1 MKTKLSVAAMALLL
15 ASCSSNDND
24 LLPENPVN
32 ATPIQVSQSVQGMVK
47 TRAAVGVG
55 SDVTATVLVADGSS
69 NNPDAADWANFS
81 PVLAN
86 EVTEDGGQNKLTT
99 RATVS
104 TASFKAGSKATVSL
118 NPILYYHTTSGTK
131 SWLAAV
137 APAGTVSGTTVTIP
151 QTDGEQDVMLADAA
165 EAGSSSSQQK
175 PELTFK
181 HLTTQLN
188 FEMKLTTQASG
199 GEWDGQTVSLK
210 KISVQDA
217 QVPAEVNVAPA
228 SGKAGVSKWTAAAVM
243 NVGGISSVT
252 LGADAVRVGNPLMIQ
267 ASGQVV
273 IDAVISVGGTDI
285 TFSNVTIKKADNS
298 ADLSTEAGKSHL
310 ITLNV
315 TEPLTP
321 EDATKMTVTATV
333 TDWVAGD
340 AGKADLN

>member
-69 NNPDAADWANFS
+69 NNADVADWANFS

-118 NPILYYHTTSGTK
+118 NPILYYNTAAGTK

-165 EAGSSSSQQK
+165 AAGSSSSASE

-188 FEMKLTTQASG
+188 FEMKVTAQNG
-199 GEWDGQTVSLK
+199 GEWTDKTISLK
-210 KISVQDA
+210 KISVRNA
-217 QVPAEVNVAPA
+217 QVPVEVNVAPA
-228 SGKAGVSKWTAAAVM
+228 SGKAGVSKWTDAAMM
-243 NVGGISSVT
+243 NVGGISSVA

-285 TFSNVTIKKADNS
+285 TFNNVTIKKQDNKTN
-298 ADLSTEAGKSHL
+298 LSTEAGKSHL

-321 EDATKMTVTATV
+321 ADATKMTVTATV

-340 AGKADLN
+340 AGHADLN

>member
-55 SDVTATVLVADGSS
+55 SDVTATVLVADG
-69 NNPDAADWANFS
+69 DQAADWTKFS

-86 EVTEDGGQNKLTT
+86 EVTEDGGQNKLKT

-118 NPILYYHTTSGTK
+118 NPILYYHTTASTK

-199 GEWDGQTVSLK
+199 GEWSGQTVSLK

-228 SGKAGVSKWTAAAVM
+228 SGKAGVSKWTDAAVM
-243 NVGGISSVT
+243 NVGGISSVA
-252 LGADAVRVGNPLMIQ
+252 LGADAVR
-267 ASGQVV
+267 
-273 IDAVISVGGTDI
+273 
-285 TFSNVTIKKADNS
+285 
-298 ADLSTEAGKSHL
+298 
-310 ITLNV
+310 
-315 TEPLTP
+315 
-321 EDATKMTVTATV
+321 
-333 TDWVAGD
+333 
-340 AGKADLN
+340 

>member
-15 ASCSSNDND
+15 ASCSSNDSD

-32 ATPIQVSQSVQGMVK
+32 ATPIQVLQSVQGMVK

-69 NNPDAADWANFS
+69 NNADAADWANFS

-86 EVTEDGGQNKLTT
+86 KIENQEGANKLTA

-104 TASFKAGSKATVSL
+104 TASFKAGSKAAVSL
-118 NPILYYHTTSGTK
+118 NPILYYNTTASTK

-151 QTDGEQDVMLADAA
+151 QTDGEQDVMLANSVT
-165 EAGSSSSQQK
+165 AGSSSSTSN
-175 PELTFK
+175 PDLTFK

-188 FEMKLTTQASG
+188 FEMKLTSQAG
-199 GEWDGQTVSLK
+199 GEWTDKTISLK
-210 KISVQDA
+210 KISVQKA
-217 QVPAEVNVAPA
+217 QVPAEVNVAPT
-228 SGKAGVSKWTAAAVM
+228 SGEAGVSKWTDAAMM
-243 NVGGISSVT
+243 NVGGISSVA

-285 TFSNVTIKKADNS
+285 TFNNVTIKKQDNKTN
-298 ADLSTEAGKSHL
+298 LSTEAGKSHL

-321 EDATKMTVTATV
+321 ADATKMTVTATV
-333 TDWVAGD
+333 TDWVAGE
-340 AGKADLN
+340 AGHADLN

>member
-69 NNPDAADWANFS
+69 NNADAADWANFS

-86 EVTEDGGQNKLTT
+86 KIENQEGANKLTA

-104 TASFKAGSKATVSL
+104 TASFKAGSKAAVSL
-118 NPILYYHTTSGTK
+118 NPILYYNTTASTK

-165 EAGSSSSQQK
+165 EAGSSSSASN

-188 FEMKLTTQASG
+188 FEMKVTAQNG
-199 GEWDGQTVSLK
+199 GEWTDKTISLK
-210 KISVQDA
+210 KISVRNA
-217 QVPAEVNVAPA
+217 QVPIEVNVAPA
-228 SGKAGVSKWTAAAVM
+228 SGKAGVSKWTDAAMM
-243 NVGGISSVT
+243 NVGGISSVA

-285 TFSNVTIKKADNS
+285 TFNNVTIKKQDDAN
-298 ADLSTEAGKSHL
+298 LSTVAGKSHL

-340 AGKADLN
+340 AGHADLN

>member
-55 SDVTATVLVADGSS
+55 SDVTATVLVADG
-69 NNPDAADWANFS
+69 DQAADWTKFS

-86 EVTEDGGQNKLTT
+86 EVKEDGGQNKLTT

-118 NPILYYHTTSGTK
+118 NPILYYHTTTGTK

-165 EAGSSSSQQK
+165 EAGSSNSASN

-199 GEWDGQTVSLK
+199 GEWTDKTISLK

-228 SGKAGVSKWTAAAVM
+228 SGKAGVSKWTDAAVM
-243 NVGGISSVT
+243 NVGGISSVA

-285 TFSNVTIKKADNS
+285 TFSNVTIKKQDNTTN
-298 ADLSTEAGKSHL
+298 LP
-310 ITLNV
+310 V
-315 TEPLTP
+315 RRPPLRN
-321 EDATKMTVTATV
+321 
-333 TDWVAGD
+333 
-340 AGKADLN
+340 L

>member
-1 MKTKLSVAAMALLL
+1 M
-15 ASCSSNDND
+15 
-24 LLPENPVN
+24 
-32 ATPIQVSQSVQGMVK
+32 K

-69 NNPDAADWANFS
+69 NNADAADWANFS

-86 EVTEDGGQNKLTT
+86 KIENQEGANKLTA

-104 TASFKAGSKATVSL
+104 TASFKAGSKAAVSL
-118 NPILYYHTTSGTK
+118 NPILYYNTTASTK

-151 QTDGEQDVMLADAA
+151 QTDGEQDVMLANSVT
-165 EAGSSSSQQK
+165 AGSSSSTSN
-175 PELTFK
+175 PDLTFK

-188 FEMKLTTQASG
+188 FEMKLTSQAG
-199 GEWDGQTVSLK
+199 GEWTDKTISLK
-210 KISVQDA
+210 KISVQKA
-217 QVPAEVNVAPA
+217 QVPAEVNVAPT
-228 SGKAGVSKWTAAAVM
+228 SGEAGVSKWTDAAMM
-243 NVGGISSVT
+243 NVGGISSVA

-285 TFSNVTIKKADNS
+285 TFNNVTIKKQDNKT
-298 ADLSTEAGKSHL
+298 DLSTEAGRSLL

-340 AGKADLN
+340 AGHADLN

>member
-69 NNPDAADWANFS
+69 NNADAADWANFS
-81 PVLAN
+81 PVLAH
-86 EVTEDGGQNKLTT
+86 EVTEENGQNKLKT

-165 EAGSSSSQQK
+165 AAGSSSSASE

-188 FEMKLTTQASG
+188 FEMKVTAQNG
-199 GEWDGQTVSLK
+199 GEWTDKTISLK
-210 KISVQDA
+210 KISVRNA
-217 QVPAEVNVAPA
+217 QVPVEVNVAPA
-228 SGKAGVSKWTAAAVM
+228 SGKAGVSKWTDAAMM
-243 NVGGISSVT
+243 NVGGISSVA

-285 TFSNVTIKKADNS
+285 TFNNVTIKKQDNKTN
-298 ADLSTEAGKSHL
+298 LSTEAGKSHL

-321 EDATKMTVTATV
+321 ADATKMTVTATV

-340 AGKADLN
+340 AGHADLN

>member
-69 NNPDAADWANFS
+69 NNADAADWANFS

-86 EVTEDGGQNKLTT
+86 EVKEENGQNKLKT

-118 NPILYYHTTSGTK
+118 NPILYYHTTAGTK

-151 QTDGEQDVMLADAA
+151 QTDGEQDVMLPDAA
-165 EAGSSSSQQK
+165 EAGSSSSASN

-188 FEMKLTTQASG
+188 FEMKVTAQNG
-199 GEWDGQTVSLK
+199 GEWTDKTISLK
-210 KISVQDA
+210 KISVRNA
-217 QVPAEVNVAPA
+217 QVPVEVNVAPA
-228 SGKAGVSKWTAAAVM
+228 SGKAGVSKWTDAAMM
-243 NVGGISSVT
+243 NVGGISSVA

-285 TFSNVTIKKADNS
+285 TFNNVTIKKQDNTT
-298 ADLSTEAGKSHL
+298 DLSTEAGKSHL

-340 AGKADLN
+340 AGHADLN

>member
-69 NNPDAADWANFS
+69 NNADAADWANFS

-86 EVTEDGGQNKLTT
+86 EVKEESGQNKLKT

-118 NPILYYHTTSGTK
+118 NPILYYHTTAGTK

-165 EAGSSSSQQK
+165 AAGSSSSASE

-188 FEMKLTTQASG
+188 FEMKVTAQNG
-199 GEWDGQTVSLK
+199 GEWTDKTISLK
-210 KISVQDA
+210 KIRVQKA
-217 QVPAEVNVAPA
+217 QVPAEVNVAPT
-228 SGKAGVSKWTAAAVM
+228 SGEAGVSKWTDATMM
-243 NVGGISSVT
+243 NVGGISSVA

-285 TFSNVTIKKADNS
+285 TFNNVTIKKQDNKTN
-298 ADLSTEAGKSHL
+298 LSTEAGKSHL

-321 EDATKMTVTATV
+321 ADATKMTVTATV
-333 TDWVAGD
+333 TDWVAGE
-340 AGKADLN
+340 AGHADLN

>member
-69 NNPDAADWANFS
+69 NNADVADWANFS

-165 EAGSSSSQQK
+165 AAGSSSSASE

-188 FEMKLTTQASG
+188 FEMKVTAQNG
-199 GEWDGQTVSLK
+199 GEWTDKTISLK
-210 KISVQDA
+210 KISVRNA
-217 QVPAEVNVAPA
+217 QVPVEVNVAPA
-228 SGKAGVSKWTAAAVM
+228 SGKAGVSKWTDAAMM
-243 NVGGISSVT
+243 NVGGISSVA

-285 TFSNVTIKKADNS
+285 TFNNVTIKKQDNKTN
-298 ADLSTEAGKSHL
+298 LSTEAGKSHL

-321 EDATKMTVTATV
+321 ADATKMTVTATV

-340 AGKADLN
+340 AGHADLN

>member
-69 NNPDAADWANFS
+69 NNADAADWANFS

-118 NPILYYHTTSGTK
+118 NPILYYHTTASTK

-188 FEMKLTTQASG
+188 FEMKVTAQNG
-199 GEWDGQTVSLK
+199 GEWAGQTISLK
-210 KISVQDA
+210 KISVQKA
-217 QVPAEVNVAPA
+217 QVPAEVNVAPT
-228 SGKAGVSKWTAAAVM
+228 SGEAGVSKWTDAAMM
-243 NVGGISSVT
+243 NVGGISSVA

-285 TFSNVTIKKADNS
+285 TFNNVTIKKQDNTT
-298 ADLSTEAGKSHL
+298 DLSTEAGKSHL

-321 EDATKMTVTATV
+321 ADATKMTVTATV

-340 AGKADLN
+340 AGHADLN

>member
-69 NNPDAADWANFS
+69 NNADAADWANFS

-86 EVTEDGGQNKLTT
+86 EVKEESGQNKLKT

-118 NPILYYHTTSGTK
+118 NPILYYHTTAGTK

-165 EAGSSSSQQK
+165 AAGSSSSASE

-188 FEMKLTTQASG
+188 FEMKVTAQNG
-199 GEWDGQTVSLK
+199 GEWTDKTISLK
-210 KISVQDA
+210 KIRVQKA
-217 QVPAEVNVAPA
+217 QVPAEVNVAPT
-228 SGKAGVSKWTAAAVM
+228 SGEAGVSKWTDAAMM
-243 NVGGISSVT
+243 NVGGISSVA

-285 TFSNVTIKKADNS
+285 TFNNVTIKKQDNKTN
-298 ADLSTEAGKSHL
+298 LSTEAGKSHL

-321 EDATKMTVTATV
+321 ADATKMTVTATV

-340 AGKADLN
+340 AGHADLN

>member
-69 NNPDAADWANFS
+69 NNADAADWVNFS

-86 EVTEDGGQNKLTT
+86 EVKEDGGQNKLTT

-118 NPILYYHTTSGTK
+118 NPILYYHTTAGTK

-165 EAGSSSSQQK
+165 AAGSSSSASE

-188 FEMKLTTQASG
+188 FEMKVTAQNG
-199 GEWDGQTVSLK
+199 GEWTDKTISLK
-210 KISVQDA
+210 KIRVQKA
-217 QVPAEVNVAPA
+217 QVPVEVNVAPT
-228 SGKAGVSKWTAAAVM
+228 SGEAGVSKWTDAAMV
-243 NVGGISSVT
+243 NVGGISSVA

-285 TFSNVTIKKADNS
+285 TFNNVTIKKQDNKT
-298 ADLSTEAGKSHL
+298 DLSTEAGRSHL

-321 EDATKMTVTATV
+321 ADATKMTVTATV

-340 AGKADLN
+340 AGHADLN

>member
-69 NNPDAADWANFS
+69 NNADAADWVNFS

-86 EVTEDGGQNKLTT
+86 EVKEDGGQNKLTT

-118 NPILYYHTTSGTK
+118 NPILYYHTTASTK

-165 EAGSSSSQQK
+165 AAGSSSSKQS

-188 FEMKLTTQASG
+188 FEMKVTAQNG
-199 GEWDGQTVSLK
+199 GEWAGQTISLK
-210 KISVQDA
+210 KISVQKA
-217 QVPAEVNVAPA
+217 QVPAEVNVAPT
-228 SGKAGVSKWTAAAVM
+228 SGEAGVSKWTDAAMM
-243 NVGGISSVT
+243 NVGGISSVA

-285 TFSNVTIKKADNS
+285 TFNNVTIKKQDNTT
-298 ADLSTEAGKSHL
+298 DLSTEAGKSHL

-321 EDATKMTVTATV
+321 ADATKMTVTATV

-340 AGKADLN
+340 AGHADLN

>member
-1 MKTKLSVAAMALLL
+1 MKKWHTVQDYLVIVFCACLL
-15 ASCSSNDND
+15 ALSYHIFVFPNEFAPSGLPGIATIIQHVFHFKVGYMTILINVPLV
-24 LLPENPVN
+24 LLTYFIVDHRYAVLSATFAVVFSVVLLALDYVN
-32 ATPIQVSQSVQGMVK
+32 
-47 TRAAVGVG
+47 
-55 SDVTATVLVADGSS
+55 
-69 NNPDAADWANFS
+69 
-81 PVLAN
+81 LAPF
-86 EVTEDGGQNKLTT
+86 E
-99 RATVS
+99 
-104 TASFKAGSKATVSL
+104 
-118 NPILYYHTTSGTK
+118 YHTTTGTK

-165 EAGSSSSQQK
+165 AAGSSSSASE

-188 FEMKLTTQASG
+188 FEMKVTAKNG
-199 GEWDGQTVSLK
+199 GEWTDKTISLK
-210 KISVQDA
+210 KISVRGA

-228 SGKAGVSKWTAAAVM
+228 SGTAGVSKWTDAAVM
-243 NVGGISSVT
+243 NVAGISNVA

-285 TFSNVTIKKADNS
+285 TFNNVTIKKQDDAN
-298 ADLSTEAGKSHL
+298 LSTVAGKSHL

-340 AGKADLN
+340 AGHADLN

>member
-55 SDVTATVLVADGSS
+55 SDVTATVLVADG
-69 NNPDAADWANFS
+69 DQAADWTKFS

-199 GEWDGQTVSLK
+199 GEWTDKTVSLK

-228 SGKAGVSKWTAAAVM
+228 SGKAGVSKWTDAAVM
-243 NVGGISSVT
+243 NVGGISSVA

-267 ASGQVV
+267 AS
-273 IDAVISVGGTDI
+273 A
-285 TFSNVTIKKADNS
+285 
-298 ADLSTEAGKSHL
+298 KS
-310 ITLNV
+310 
-315 TEPLTP
+315 
-321 EDATKMTVTATV
+321 
-333 TDWVAGD
+333 
-340 AGKADLN
+340 

>member
-69 NNPDAADWANFS
+69 NNADAADWANFS

-86 EVTEDGGQNKLTT
+86 EVKEESGQNKLKT

-118 NPILYYHTTSGTK
+118 NPILYYHTTAGTK

-165 EAGSSSSQQK
+165 AAGSSSSASE

-188 FEMKLTTQASG
+188 FEMKVTAQNG
-199 GEWDGQTVSLK
+199 GEWTDKTISLK
-210 KISVQDA
+210 KIRVQKA
-217 QVPAEVNVAPA
+217 QVPAEVNVAPT
-228 SGKAGVSKWTAAAVM
+228 SGEAGVSKWTDTAMM
-243 NVGGISSVT
+243 NVGGISSVA

-285 TFSNVTIKKADNS
+285 TFNNVTIKKQDNTTN
-298 ADLSTEAGKSHL
+298 LSTEAGKSHL

-321 EDATKMTVTATV
+321 ADATKMTVTATV

-340 AGKADLN
+340 AGHADLN

>member
-69 NNPDAADWANFS
+69 NNADAADWANFS

-86 EVTEDGGQNKLTT
+86 EVKEENGQNKLKT

-165 EAGSSSSQQK
+165 AAGSSSSASE

-188 FEMKLTTQASG
+188 FEMKVTAQNG
-199 GEWDGQTVSLK
+199 GEWTDKTISLK
-210 KISVQDA
+210 KISVRNA
-217 QVPAEVNVAPA
+217 QVPVEVNVAPA
-228 SGKAGVSKWTAAAVM
+228 SGKAGVSKWTDAAMM
-243 NVGGISSVT
+243 NVGGISSVA
-252 LGADAVRVGNPLMIQ
+252 LGADAVRVGNPLMIRLR
-267 ASGQVV
+267 A
-273 IDAVISVGGTDI
+273 
-285 TFSNVTIKKADNS
+285 
-298 ADLSTEAGKSHL
+298 KS
-310 ITLNV
+310 
-315 TEPLTP
+315 
-321 EDATKMTVTATV
+321 
-333 TDWVAGD
+333 
-340 AGKADLN
+340 

>member
-55 SDVTATVLVADGSS
+55 SDVTATVLVADG
-69 NNPDAADWANFS
+69 DQAADWTKFS

-86 EVTEDGGQNKLTT
+86 EVKEDGGQNKLTT

-118 NPILYYHTTSGTK
+118 NPILYYHTTASTK

-165 EAGSSSSQQK
+165 EAGSSSSASN

-199 GEWDGQTVSLK
+199 GEWTDKTVSLK

-217 QVPAEVNVAPA
+217 QVPAEVN
-228 SGKAGVSKWTAAAVM
+228 AGVSKWTDAAVM
-243 NVGGISSVT
+243 NVGGISSVA

-285 TFSNVTIKKADNS
+285 TFSNVTIKKQDNTT
-298 ADLSTEAGKSHL
+298 DLSTEAGKSHL

>member
-1 MKTKLSVAAMALLL
+1 MALLL

-69 NNPDAADWANFS
+69 NNADAADWANFS

-86 EVTEDGGQNKLTT
+86 KIENQEGANKLTA

-104 TASFKAGSKATVSL
+104 TASFKAGSKAAVSL
-118 NPILYYHTTSGTK
+118 NPILYYNTTASTK

-165 EAGSSSSQQK
+165 EAGSSSSASN

-188 FEMKLTTQASG
+188 FEMKVTAQNG
-199 GEWDGQTVSLK
+199 GEWTDKTISLK
-210 KISVQDA
+210 KISVRNA
-217 QVPAEVNVAPA
+217 QVPVEVNVAPA
-228 SGKAGVSKWTAAAVM
+228 SGKAGVSKWTDAAMM
-243 NVGGISSVT
+243 NVGGISSVA

-285 TFSNVTIKKADNS
+285 TFNNVTIKKQDDAN
-298 ADLSTEAGKSHL
+298 LSTVAGKSHL

-340 AGKADLN
+340 AGHADLN

>member
-69 NNPDAADWANFS
+69 NNADAANFS

-86 EVTEDGGQNKLTT
+86 EVKEESGQNKLKT

-118 NPILYYHTTSGTK
+118 NPILYYHTTAGTK

-165 EAGSSSSQQK
+165 AAGSSSSASE

-188 FEMKLTTQASG
+188 FEMKVTAQNG
-199 GEWDGQTVSLK
+199 GEWTDKTISLK
-210 KISVQDA
+210 KIRVQKA
-217 QVPAEVNVAPA
+217 QVPAEVNVAPT
-228 SGKAGVSKWTAAAVM
+228 SGEAGVSKWTDTAMM
-243 NVGGISSVT
+243 NVGGISSVA

-285 TFSNVTIKKADNS
+285 TFNNVTIKKQDNTTN
-298 ADLSTEAGKSHL
+298 LSTEAGKSHL

-321 EDATKMTVTATV
+321 ADATKMTVTATV

-340 AGKADLN
+340 AGHADLN

>member
-69 NNPDAADWANFS
+69 NNADAADWANFS

-86 EVTEDGGQNKLTT
+86 EVKEESGQNKLKT

-118 NPILYYHTTSGTK
+118 NPILYYHTTTGTK

-188 FEMKLTTQASG
+188 FEMKVTAQNG
-199 GEWDGQTVSLK
+199 GEWSGQTISLK
-210 KISVQDA
+210 KISVRNA
-217 QVPAEVNVAPA
+217 QVPVEVNVAPA
-228 SGKAGVSKWTAAAVM
+228 SGKAGVSKWTDAAMM
-243 NVGGISSVT
+243 NVGGISSVA

-285 TFSNVTIKKADNS
+285 TFNNVTIKKQDDAN
-298 ADLSTEAGKSHL
+298 LSTVAGKSHL

-340 AGKADLN
+340 AGHADLN

>member
-55 SDVTATVLVADGSS
+55 SDVTATVLVADG
-69 NNPDAADWANFS
+69 DQAADWTKFS

-118 NPILYYHTTSGTK
+118 NPILYYHTTASTK

-165 EAGSSSSQQK
+165 EAGSSSSASN

-188 FEMKLTTQASG
+188 FEMKVTAQNG
-199 GEWDGQTVSLK
+199 GEWTDKTISLK
-210 KISVQDA
+210 KISVQKA

-228 SGKAGVSKWTAAAVM
+228 SGKAGVSKWTDAAVM
-243 NVGGISSVT
+243 NVGGISSVA

-285 TFSNVTIKKADNS
+285 TFSNVTIKKQDNKTN
-298 ADLSTEAGKSHL
+298 LSTEAGKSHL

-321 EDATKMTVTATV
+321 ADATKMTVTATV

-340 AGKADLN
+340 AGHADLN

>member
-69 NNPDAADWANFS
+69 NNADAADWANFS

-86 EVTEDGGQNKLTT
+86 EVKEESGQNKLKT

-118 NPILYYHTTSGTK
+118 NPILYSHTTTGTK

-165 EAGSSSSQQK
+165 AAGSSSSASE

-188 FEMKLTTQASG
+188 FEMKVTAQNG
-199 GEWDGQTVSLK
+199 GEWTDKTISLK
-210 KISVQDA
+210 KISVRNA
-217 QVPAEVNVAPA
+217 QVPVEVNVAPA
-228 SGKAGVSKWTAAAVM
+228 SGKAGVSKWTDAAMM
-243 NVGGISSVT
+243 NVGGISSVA

-285 TFSNVTIKKADNS
+285 TFNNVTIKKQDNTT
-298 ADLSTEAGKSHL
+298 DLSTEAGKSHL

-340 AGKADLN
+340 AGHADLN